1 MRRSRY
7 DTTAATSGTRHG
19 DRHTILSSCPL
30 AQLHF
35 YGLRSRRAHLFLRKW
50 TAMPMITAGG
60 RQRRPPATRQRV
72 CGGPEENNES
82 NEKL

>member
-30 AQLHF
+30 AQLHV
-35 YGLRSRRAHLFLRKW
+35 YGLRSRRAHLF
-50 TAMPMITAGG
+50 
-60 RQRRPPATRQRV
+60 
-72 CGGPEENNES
+72 
-82 NEKL
+82 